1 MQVTSRGCH
10 SSQIKASYRISP
22 AAVSHLGF
30 GVITAPGRPV
40 AITISYTV
48 VHGTCKWKKHRQQE
62 REAADHPSPF
72 LAVNLDP
79 FILSLKNNGVRKP
92 IGSTR

>member
-1 MQVTSRGCH
+1 MLK
-10 SSQIKASYRISP
+10 IKASYRISP

-48 VHGTCKWKKHRQQE
+48 VHGTCEWKKHRQ
-62 REAADHPSPF
+62 
-72 LAVNLDP
+72 
-79 FILSLKNNGVRKP
+79 
-92 IGSTR
+92 